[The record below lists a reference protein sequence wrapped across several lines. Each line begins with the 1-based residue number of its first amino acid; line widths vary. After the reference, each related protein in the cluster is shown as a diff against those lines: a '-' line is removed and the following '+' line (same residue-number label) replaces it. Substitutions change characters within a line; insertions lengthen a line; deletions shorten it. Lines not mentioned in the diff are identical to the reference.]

1 MLIRRSEPKTMFL
14 LFFLFHLTSSEENKI
29 ILDTEYL
36 IIASNNIKRLTL
48 PVPINFDDELLNSR
62 LLVVRRSL
70 IKICP
75 KTKTLVELGNNN
87 RRIRYFYV
95 YQPK

>member
-1 MLIRRSEPKTMFL
+1 MLIRRSEPKTMFF

-36 IIASNNIKRLTL
+36 IIASNNIKRITL

-62 LLVVRRSL
+62 LLVARRS
-70 IKICP
+70 
-75 KTKTLVELGNNN
+75 
-87 RRIRYFYV
+87 
-95 YQPK
+95 